1 MSGMQ
6 GLINAQLMMAV
17 YLGVGALCRRLGY
30 MDDHVEDKLTSAV
43 ISIALPCMI
52 FNAMLST
59 LGDVVLSD
67 ILQVV
72 LACIVLLL
80 GSYILGKI
88 IYRNSPADK
97 KPVFVYSVL
106 SSNSAFVGLP
116 IIGAVYGD
124 YGIFFAAVY
133 MTVARLFVWTLGL
146 NLFIRGSAKQVLRR
160 IATNP
165 NNIAVALAVLVHC
178 LHIPIPGVILEMT
191 GEIGGTSTL
200 LCMVMVGSL
209 IAGNLHWKKLLDK
222 DAYLYS
228 LIRLIVIPLL
238 TLGMLRL
245 LGVPATATGTIVIMA
260 AAPAPTLACVMASR
274 YGADKELAALLV
286 LVSTVIS
293 FITQPL
299 MALLCL

>member
-6 GLINAQLMMAV
+6 GLINAQFMMIV

-30 MDDHVEDKLTSAV
+30 MDDHVERKLTSTV
-43 ISIALPCMI
+43 INLVLPCMI
-52 FNAMLST
+52 FDAMLGT
-59 LGDVVLSD
+59 LGDVVLSE

-72 LACIVLLL
+72 VVCVALLL
-80 GSYILGKI
+80 GSYGLGQLV
-88 IYRNSPADK
+88 YRNSPKEK
-97 KPVFVYSVL
+97 KPVFIYSVL

-146 NLFIRGSAKQVLRR
+146 NLFISGSNKQVLRR
-160 IATNP
+160 IITNP
-165 NNIAVALAVLVHC
+165 NNIAVALAVVVHC
-178 LHIPIPGVILEMT
+178 LDIPIPSIVVDMA

-209 IAGNLHWKKLLDK
+209 IAGSLHWKKLFSSE
-222 DAYLYS
+222 AYLYS
-228 LIRLIVIPLL
+228 AIRLIGIPLL
-238 TLGMLRL
+238 AFGL
-245 LGVPATATGTIVIMA
+245 LQLMQIQPIITGSIVIMA
-260 AAPAPTLACVMASR
+260 AAPAPTLACVMAAR

-299 MALLCL
+299 MALLCQ